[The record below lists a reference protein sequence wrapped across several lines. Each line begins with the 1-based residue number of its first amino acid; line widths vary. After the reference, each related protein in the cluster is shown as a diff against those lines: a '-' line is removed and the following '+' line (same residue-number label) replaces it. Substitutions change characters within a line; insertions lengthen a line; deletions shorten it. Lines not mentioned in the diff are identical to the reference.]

1 MNRTVQRRSPSV
13 KRLAFVMACWI
24 LALFIGSGAAAAQN
38 YKVDAADSQSLT
50 TYLRQH
56 RLPLVGAQV
65 LNGSSGNRRIVLY
78 GFTATEFGKN
88 DAAAKALAYIESKT
102 PSGMPAPQIENRI
115 EVRTEIA
122 RMKSPSATTA
132 ASANESLDQVLNDI
146 DRFGVTMAP
155 ESHTQ

>member
-1 MNRTVQRRSPSV
+1 MNRSVQWHNASIERFG
-13 KRLAFVMACWI
+13 FVMACWI
-24 LALFIGSGAAAAQN
+24 AALFIGGGAASAQT
-38 YKVDAADSQSLT
+38 YKVDGVDSQSLT

-88 DAAAKALAYIESKT
+88 DAAAKALAYIENKT
-102 PSGMPAPQIENRI
+102 PSGMPIPQIENRI

-122 RMKSPSATTA
+122 RMKSSGATSA